1 LKRRSV
7 FAERSVPMPVNAA
20 RRPAALLLIAVPLLF
35 TASFTA
41 LGFAFDYPGILRAPT
56 DEILR
61 RFAAGGPGLI
71 ALWYTFMLSA
81 ALFIPAAILF
91 GRALQHEDLTLLTLA
106 TPLATIAGLVQV
118 LGLIRWPILVP
129 ALVEQYFDPATDS
142 ATRSA
147 IAVTFHAFHQ
157 YAGVAVGEQLGYL
170 FTAAWTLVIG
180 VALTRSSLYRPWFGA
195 LGIITALA
203 IAVGLLEPAGIAIA
217 GTINALGYLAWSFW
231 LIIAGIILLRST
243 SRRSVA

>member
-1 LKRRSV
+1 
-7 FAERSVPMPVNAA
+7 MPTDTA

-35 TASFTA
+35 TVSFTA
-41 LGFAFDYPGILRAPT
+41 LGFAFDYPDILRAPT

-61 RFAAGGPGLI
+61 RFAAGGPDLI

-91 GRALQHEDLTLLTLA
+91 GRAIRREDSALLTVA

-129 ALVEQYFDPATDS
+129 TLAEQYLDPASDS
-142 ATRSA
+142 ATRGA
-147 IAVTFHAFHQ
+147 IAVTFRAFHQ

-170 FTAAWTLVIG
+170 FTAAWTIVIG
-180 VALTRSSLYRPWFGA
+180 VTLTRSTLYRPWFGA
-195 LGIITALA
+195 LGIVTALA
-203 IAVGLLEPAGIAIA
+203 IGIGLLEPAGIALA
-217 GTINALGYLAWSFW
+217 GTINALGYLAWSLW
-231 LIIAGIILLRST
+231 LIVAGIILLRSA
-243 SRRSVA
+243 SRRPVA